1 MNALILGR
9 SDGMWLNE
17 PEQWTAKG
25 DSLQVIISKA
35 TDFWREIHYGFNRD
49 SGHFLGF
56 PTAEAFT
63 AELRIQGD
71 YQALYDQAGLMV
83 RIDAH
88 HWVKAG
94 IEFSDGRAML
104 GSVLTDGQSDW
115 ATSHYEHDASD
126 FRIRVTV
133 VNGVLRLQA
142 SADGKLWP
150 LMRLAPVA
158 DQRFGPR
165 IKCNVLFDFASVDF
179 MDITGGESAQEGRQ
193 RGVRSRSR
201 SRSRRYAARWHS
213 GRCRAGHILRANHG
227 RSTGVAAAGPR
238 AQLHFRS
245 HAWSKS

>member
-1 MNALILGR
+1 MNTLILGR

-35 TDFWREIHYGFNRD
+35 TDFWRETHYGFNRD
-49 SGHFLGF
+49 SRHFLGF

-63 AELRIQGD
+63 AELPIQGD

-104 GSVLTDGQSDW
+104 ASVLTDGRSDW
-115 ATSHYEHDASD
+115 ATAPYEHDAGD
-126 FRIRVTV
+126 FWMRATV
-133 VNGVLRLQA
+133 ANGVLRLQA

-150 LMRLAPVA
+150 LMRLAPFAKANSYLV
-158 DQRFGPR
+158 GPMA
-165 IKCNVLFDFASVDF
+165 C
-179 MDITGGESAQEGRQ
+179 TPE
-193 RGVRSRSR
+193 
-201 SRSRRYAARWHS
+201 
-213 GRCRAGHILRANHG
+213 RAGLKVTFSMFRLTPPLG
-227 RSTGVAAAGPR
+227 KD
-238 AQLHFRS
+238 LHDLG
-245 HAWSKS
+245 